1 MGYKLSQFWIAFWVE
16 PRQVI
21 KVYLAAFNQ
30 YQKGNVGQVRPLW
43 TPSED
48 RVREANLTKFLAL
61 VNQKYG
67 LKIKSYPEL
76 HRWSVDKVS
85 DFWSTVWDY
94 TGIVSS
100 RRFERVVDD
109 LGKFPG
115 AKWFPGARLNFAENL
130 LRHRDDSVALVSRTE
145 EVGLSQTTYSDLH
158 QRVGDLA
165 NALRK
170 IGVHPGDRVAG
181 YMPNI
186 QETAI
191 AMLAATSIGA
201 VWACCGAELGSGAVL
216 DRLGQIEPKVLFAAD
231 GYIYKGKRFD
241 ILPNVGKVV
250 DGVPSLKK
258 VVLASHIGPEPKP
271 ENLTNSVAFTD
282 FTKSAGS
289 GEARFEQLQPDHP
302 VYVMFTSGTTG
313 KPKCML
319 QGAAGVLVNQLK
331 ETMLHADVK
340 RTDCVSYIASP
351 SWMMWNWLMSC
362 LASGARIVLHDGNPL
377 YPDWGTMWKIV
388 QEEKVSILG
397 CSASYLNY
405 LRSINAKPRSTYDL
419 SSLRE
424 ISQTGSPL
432 SADGFEWVYRE
443 VKENLHLNS
452 ISGGTDING
461 CFAGGVPTI
470 PVYAGELQG
479 PGLGMK
485 INVYDEDANPVV
497 DVMGE
502 LVCEAPAPSMPLY
515 FWNDPG
521 DQRYR
526 EAYFEYY
533 KPKGKNV
540 WRHGDYVIIH
550 SKTGGLTFYGRS
562 DAVIKVSGI
571 RVGTSE
577 IYNIV
582 EKLPEIADSLAVGQN
597 LGEDQ
602 RIILFVKM
610 APGHRLS
617 DDLKEKIKRVL
628 RADASP
634 KHVPALILEVPD
646 IPYTL
651 NMKKVETAVANI
663 VNNRPVTNRDALA
676 NPESLNFYTEIL
688 PVIHKQLR

>member
-1 MGYKLSQFWIAFWVE
+1 VAQA
-16 PRQVI
+16 
-21 KVYLAAFNQ
+21 
-30 YQKGNVGQVRPLW
+30 RPLW
-43 TPSED
+43 TPSEE
-48 RVREANLTKFLAL
+48 RIREANLTKFFAL

-67 LKIKSYPEL
+67 LKIKTYPEL

-94 TGIVSS
+94 TGIVYS
-100 RRFERVVDD
+100 RRFEKVVDD
-109 LGKFPG
+109 FGKFPG

-130 LRHRDDSVALVSRTE
+130 LRHRDDSLALVSRTE
-145 EVGLSQTTYSDLH
+145 EGRLSQTTYSDLY
-158 QRVGDLA
+158 RNVGNVA

-170 IGVHPGDRVAG
+170 IGVLPGDRVAG

-186 QETAI
+186 QEAAV

-216 DRLGQIEPKVLFAAD
+216 DRFGQIEPTVLFATN
-231 GYIYKGKRFD
+231 GYVYKGKKFD
-241 ILPNVGKVV
+241 TLPNVEKVV
-250 DGVPSLKK
+250 DGVPSLRK
-258 VVLASHIGPEPKP
+258 VVLTSHIGSEPRT
-271 ENLTNSVAFTD
+271 ENLSGSVGFDD
-282 FTKSAGS
+282 FSKSGGL
-289 GEARFEQLQPDHP
+289 GEVRFEQLPPDHP
-302 VYVMFTSGTTG
+302 VYVMFTSGTTV
-313 KPKCML
+313 KPKCMV
-319 QGAAGVLVNQLK
+319 QGAAGVLINQLK

-340 RTDCVSYIASP
+340 RTDCVTYIASP

-377 YPDWGTMWKIV
+377 YPGWGAMWRIV
-388 QEEKVSILG
+388 EEEKLSILG

-405 LRSINAKPRSTYDL
+405 LRSIAAKPGTTYDL

-432 SADGFEWVYRE
+432 SADGFEWVYSE
-443 VKENLHLNS
+443 VRENLHLNS

-470 PVYAGELQG
+470 PVYPGELQG
-479 PGLGMK
+479 LGLGMK
-485 INVYDEDANPVV
+485 VNVYDEDARPVL

-540 WRHGDYVIIH
+540 WRHGDYVIVH

-562 DAVIKVSGI
+562 DAVIKVSGV

-577 IYNIV
+577 IYNVV
-582 EKLPEIADSLAVGQN
+582 EKMPEIADSLAVGQN

-610 APGHRLS
+610 VSGQRLS
-617 DDLKEKIKRVL
+617 EDLKEKIKKAL
-628 RADASP
+628 RAEASP

-651 NMKKVETAVANI
+651 NMKKVETAVSNI

-676 NPESLNFYTEIL
+676 NPESLNFYAELL
-688 PVIHKQLR
+688 PLIQGH

>member
-1 MGYKLSQFWIAFWVE
+1 MQA
-16 PRQVI
+16 
-21 KVYLAAFNQ
+21 
-30 YQKGNVGQVRPLW
+30 RPLW
-43 TPSED
+43 TPSGE
-48 RVREANLTKFLAL
+48 RIREANLTKFLAF

-76 HRWSVDKVS
+76 HGWSVDKFS
-85 DFWSTVWDY
+85 EFWSTVWDY

-100 RRFERVVDD
+100 RRFEKVVDD
-109 LGKFPG
+109 FSNFPG

-145 EVGLSQTTYSDLH
+145 EGRLSQTTYSDLYR
-158 QRVGDLA
+158 RVGNLA

-170 IGVHPGDRVAG
+170 IGVDPGDRVAG

-216 DRLGQIEPKVLFAAD
+216 DRLGQVEPKVLFAAD
-231 GYIYKGKRFD
+231 GYTYKGKRFN

-250 DGVPSLKK
+250 DGVSSLKR
-258 VVLASHIGPEPKP
+258 VVLTSHIGSEPKP

-313 KPKCML
+313 KPKCMV

-340 RTDCVSYIASP
+340 RTDCITYIASP

-377 YPDWGTMWKIV
+377 YPDWGAMWKLV

-405 LRSINAKPRSTYDL
+405 LRSIGAKPGSKYDL

-432 SADGFEWVYRE
+432 SADGFEWVYGE
-443 VKENLHLNS
+443 VKEDLHLNS

-485 INVYDEDANPVV
+485 VNVYDEDANPVV

-550 SKTGGLTFYGRS
+550 SKTGGFTFYGRS
-562 DAVIKVSGI
+562 DAVIKVSGV

-577 IYNIV
+577 IYNVV
-582 EKLPEIADSLAVGQN
+582 EKIAEVADSLAVGQN

-610 APGHRLS
+610 APGQRLS
-617 DDLKEKIKRVL
+617 EDLKEKIRRAL
-628 RADASP
+628 RAEASP
-634 KHVPALILEVPD
+634 KHVPAVILEVPD

-676 NPESLNFYTEIL
+676 NPESLHFYAELL
-688 PVIHKQLR
+688 PLIEGH

>member
-1 MGYKLSQFWIAFWVE
+1 M
-16 PRQVI
+16 RQ
-21 KVYLAAFNQ
+21 
-30 YQKGNVGQVRPLW
+30 LW
-43 TPSED
+43 TPSDD
-48 RVREANLTKFLAL
+48 RIREANLTKFLAL
-61 VNQKYG
+61 VNQRYQ
-67 LKIKSYPEL
+67 LKINSYPEL
-76 HRWSVDKVS
+76 HRWSVAKVA
-85 DFWSTVWDY
+85 DFWSAVWDY

-100 RRFERVVDD
+100 HKFDQVVDD
-109 LGKFPG
+109 LSKFPG
-115 AKWFPGARLNFAENL
+115 AEWFIGARLNFAENL
-130 LRHRDDSVALVSRTE
+130 LRNRDERIALVSRSE
-145 EVGLSQTTYSDLH
+145 EGPLSQTTYADLYR
-158 QRVGDLA
+158 RVGRAA

-170 IGVHPGDRVAG
+170 FGVLPGDRVAG

-186 QETAI
+186 QETAV

-216 DRLGQIEPKVLFAAD
+216 DRLGQIEPKILFAAD
-231 GYIYKGKRFD
+231 GYVYKGKKFN
-241 ILPNVGKVV
+241 ILPNVEKVAV
-250 DGVPSLKK
+250 GVPSLRK
-258 VVLASHIGPEPKP
+258 VVLTSHIGSEQKTD
-271 ENLTNSVAFTD
+271 NLSDSVAFEDLSNSEGPEKT
-282 FTKSAGS
+282 T
-289 GEARFEQLQPDHP
+289 FEQLPPDHP
-302 VYVMFTSGTTG
+302 VYIMFTSGTTG
-313 KPKCML
+313 KPKCMV
-319 QGAAGVLVNQLK
+319 QGSVGVLLNQLK

-340 RTDCVSYIASP
+340 RTDCITYIASP

-377 YPDWGTMWKIV
+377 YPDWSAMWRLV
-388 QEEKVSILG
+388 EEEKVSIFG
-397 CSASYLNY
+397 CGASYLNY
-405 LRSINAKPRSTYDL
+405 LRSIGAKPGITYDL

-432 SADGFEWVYRE
+432 SADGFDWVYKE

-485 INVYDEDANPVV
+485 INVYDEDANPIV
-497 DVMGE
+497 DAMGE

-521 DQRYR
+521 NQRYR

-550 SKTGGLTFYGRS
+550 SKTGGLTFCGRS
-562 DAVIKVSGI
+562 DAVIKVSGV

-577 IYNIV
+577 IYNVV
-582 EKLPEIADSLAVGQN
+582 EKMPEVADSLAVGQN

-610 APGHRLS
+610 VPGQRLS
-617 DDLKEKIKRVL
+617 EDLKEKIRRVL
-628 RADASP
+628 RAEASP
-634 KHVPALILEVPD
+634 KHVPGLILEVPD

-676 NPESLNFYTEIL
+676 NPESLHFYLELL
-688 PVIHKQLR
+688 PTIHAQ

>member
-1 MGYKLSQFWIAFWVE
+1 VE
-16 PRQVI
+16 RI
-21 KVYLAAFNQ
+21 
-30 YQKGNVGQVRPLW
+30 
-43 TPSED
+43 
-48 RVREANLTKFLAL
+48 REANLTKFLAL
-61 VNQKYG
+61 VNEKYQ

-76 HRWSVDKVS
+76 HGWSVDKVS

-100 RRFERVVDD
+100 RRFEKVVDD

-145 EVGLSQTTYSDLH
+145 EGRSSQTTYSDLY
-158 QRVGDLA
+158 RRMGNLS

-170 IGVHPGDRVAG
+170 TGVLPGDRVAG

-186 QETAI
+186 QEAAV

-231 GYIYKGKRFD
+231 GYIYKGKRFN

-250 DGVPSLKK
+250 DGVPSLKR
-258 VVLASHIGPEPKP
+258 VVLTSHIGSEPKP
-271 ENLTNSVAFTD
+271 ENLTNSVAFAD

-313 KPKCML
+313 KPKCMV
-319 QGAAGVLVNQLK
+319 QGVAGVLVNQLK
-331 ETMLHADVK
+331 ETMLHGDVK
-340 RTDCVSYIASP
+340 RTDCVTYIASP

-377 YPDWGTMWKIV
+377 YPDWGAMWKLV
-388 QEEKVSILG
+388 QEEKVSIFG
-397 CSASYLNY
+397 CSASYVNY
-405 LRSINAKPRSTYDL
+405 LRSISAKPGSTYDL

-432 SADGFEWVYRE
+432 SAEGFEWVYRE

-470 PVYAGELQG
+470 PVYPGELQG

-485 INVYDEDANPVV
+485 VNVYDDDARPVV

-540 WRHGDYVIIH
+540 WRHGDYVIVH

-562 DAVIKVSGI
+562 DAVIKVSGV

-577 IYNIV
+577 IYNVV
-582 EKLPEIADSLAVGQN
+582 EKMPEIADSLAVGQN

-610 APGHRLS
+610 SPRHRLS
-617 DDLKEKIKRVL
+617 DDLKEKIRRAL

-676 NPESLNFYTEIL
+676 NPESLNFYAELL
-688 PVIHKQLR
+688 PLIQGH

>member
-1 MGYKLSQFWIAFWVE
+1 VVQA
-16 PRQVI
+16 
-21 KVYLAAFNQ
+21 
-30 YQKGNVGQVRPLW
+30 RPLW
-43 TPSED
+43 TPSEE
-48 RVREANLTKFLAL
+48 RIREANLTKFLAL
-61 VNQKYG
+61 VNQKYE

-76 HRWSVDKVS
+76 HRWSVDNVS

-100 RRFERVVDD
+100 RRFEKVVDD

-115 AKWFPGARLNFAENL
+115 AKWFPGARLNFAQNL
-130 LRHRDDSVALVSRTE
+130 LKPRDDSVALVSRTE
-145 EVGLSQTTYSDLH
+145 EGRLSQTTYSDLYR
-158 QRVGDLA
+158 RVGNLA

-170 IGVHPGDRVAG
+170 IGVLPGDRVAG

-186 QETAI
+186 QETAV

-216 DRLGQIEPKVLFAAD
+216 DRLGQVEPKVLFAAD
-231 GYIYKGKRFD
+231 GYIYKGKRFN
-241 ILPNVGKVV
+241 ILPNVGNVV
-250 DGVPSLKK
+250 DGVPSLKR
-258 VVLASHIGPEPKP
+258 VVLTSHIGSEPKP

-289 GEARFEQLQPDHP
+289 GEARFEQLPSDHP

-313 KPKCML
+313 KPKCMV

-340 RTDCVSYIASP
+340 RTDCVTYIASP

-377 YPDWGTMWKIV
+377 YPDSGAMWKLV
-388 QEEKVSILG
+388 QEEKISIFG

-405 LRSINAKPRSTYDL
+405 LRSISAKPRSTYDL

-432 SADGFEWVYRE
+432 SAEGFEWVYRE

-470 PVYAGELQG
+470 PVYGGELQG

-521 DQRYR
+521 DRRYR

-562 DAVIKVSGI
+562 DAVIKVSGV

-577 IYNIV
+577 IYNVV
-582 EKLPEIADSLAVGQN
+582 EKMPEVADSLAVGQN

-610 APGHRLS
+610 SPRCRLS
-617 DDLKEKIKRVL
+617 DDLKEKIRRAL

-676 NPESLNFYTEIL
+676 NPESLNFYAELL
-688 PVIHKQLR
+688 PLIEGH

>member
-1 MGYKLSQFWIAFWVE
+1 VVQA
-16 PRQVI
+16 
-21 KVYLAAFNQ
+21 
-30 YQKGNVGQVRPLW
+30 RPLW
-43 TPSED
+43 TPSEE
-48 RVREANLTKFLAL
+48 RIREANLTKFLTL
-61 VNQKYG
+61 VNQKHE

-85 DFWSTVWDY
+85 DFWSAVWDY

-100 RRFERVVDD
+100 RRFEKVVDD
-109 LGKFPG
+109 LGRFPG

-145 EVGLSQTTYSDLH
+145 EGRLSQTTYSDLCL
-158 QRVGDLA
+158 RVGNLA

-170 IGVHPGDRVAG
+170 IGVLPGDRVAG

-186 QETAI
+186 QETAV

-216 DRLGQIEPKVLFAAD
+216 DRLGQVEPKVLFAAD
-231 GYIYKGKRFD
+231 GYIYKGKRFN

-250 DGVPSLKK
+250 DGVPSLKR
-258 VVLASHIGPEPKP
+258 VVLTSHIGFEPKP
-271 ENLTNSVAFTD
+271 ENLTDSVAFTD

-313 KPKCML
+313 KPKCMV

-340 RTDCVSYIASP
+340 RTDCVTYIASP
-351 SWMMWNWLMSC
+351 SWMMWNWLLSC

-377 YPDWGTMWKIV
+377 YPDWGAMWRIV
-388 QEEKVSILG
+388 EEEKLSILG

-405 LRSINAKPRSTYDL
+405 LRSIAAKPGTRYDL

-432 SADGFEWVYRE
+432 SADGFEWVYSE
-443 VKENLHLNS
+443 VRENLHLNS

-470 PVYAGELQG
+470 PVYPGELQG

-485 INVYDEDANPVV
+485 VNVYDDDARPVV

-521 DQRYR
+521 DQIYR

-533 KPKGKNV
+533 KPKGRNV
-540 WRHGDYVIIH
+540 WRHGDYVIVH

-562 DAVIKVSGI
+562 DAVIKVSGV

-577 IYNIV
+577 IYNVV
-582 EKLPEIADSLAVGQN
+582 EKMPEIADSLAVGQN
-597 LGEDQ
+597 MGEDQ

-610 APGHRLS
+610 SPRQRLS
-617 DDLKEKIKRVL
+617 DDLKEKIRRAL

-676 NPESLNFYTEIL
+676 NPESLNFYAELL
-688 PVIHKQLR
+688 PLIQGH

>member
-1 MGYKLSQFWIAFWVE
+1 MI
-16 PRQVI
+16 
-21 KVYLAAFNQ
+21 
-30 YQKGNVGQVRPLW
+30 
-43 TPSED
+43 
-48 RVREANLTKFLAL
+48 REANLTKFLTL
-61 VNQKYG
+61 INQKYE
-67 LKIKSYPEL
+67 LKLKSYSEL

-85 DFWSTVWDY
+85 DFWSAVWDY
-94 TGIVSS
+94 TGVVCS
-100 RRFERVVDD
+100 RRFEKVVDD
-109 LGKFPG
+109 PGKFPG
-115 AKWFPGARLNFAENL
+115 AKWFTGARLNFAENL
-130 LRHRDDSVALVSRTE
+130 LRHRDERVALVSRSE
-145 EVGLSQTTYSDLH
+145 ESRLSQTTYSELY
-158 QRVGDLA
+158 RGVGGVA

-170 IGVHPGDRVAG
+170 IGVLPGDRVAG

-186 QETAI
+186 QETAV

-201 VWACCGAELGSGAVL
+201 VWACCGAELGSGAAL

-231 GYIYKGKRFD
+231 GYIYKGKKFN
-241 ILPNVGKVV
+241 ILANVEKVV
-250 DGVPSLKK
+250 DGVPSLKR
-258 VVLASHIGPEPKP
+258 VVLTSHLGMEPKAGSISG
-271 ENLTNSVAFTD
+271 SVAFD
-282 FTKSAGS
+282 DLIRSEP
-289 GEARFEQLQPDHP
+289 GEARFEQLPADQP
-302 VYVMFTSGTTG
+302 VYIMFTSGTTG
-313 KPKCML
+313 KPKCMV

-331 ETMLHADVK
+331 ETMLHADLK
-340 RTDCVSYIASP
+340 KNDCITYIASP

-362 LASGARIVLHDGNPL
+362 LASGARVILHDGNPL
-377 YPDWGTMWKIV
+377 YPDWGAMWKLV
-388 QEEKVSILG
+388 QEERISILG
-397 CSASYLNY
+397 CSASYINY
-405 LRSINAKPRSTYDL
+405 LRSIDAKPGSTYDL

-461 CFAGGVPTI
+461 CFAGGVPI
-470 PVYAGELQG
+470 LPVYAGELQA

-485 INVYDEDANPVV
+485 INVYDEDAKPVV
-497 DVMGE
+497 DAMGE

-521 DQRYR
+521 DYRYR

-533 KPKGKNV
+533 KPKGRNV
-540 WRHGDYVIIH
+540 WRHGDYVIMH

-562 DAVIKVSGI
+562 DAVIKVSGV

-577 IYNIV
+577 IYNVV
-582 EKLPEIADSLAVGQN
+582 EKMPEVADSLAVGQN

-610 APGHRLS
+610 APGQRLS
-617 DDLKEKIKRVL
+617 EELKERIRSGL
-628 RADASP
+628 RAEASP

-663 VNNRPVTNRDALA
+663 VNNRPVTNRDALV
-676 NPESLNFYTEIL
+676 NPESLRYYAEVL
-688 PVIHKQLR
+688 PLIHRK

>member
-1 MGYKLSQFWIAFWVE
+1 VE
-16 PRQVI
+16 RI
-21 KVYLAAFNQ
+21 
-30 YQKGNVGQVRPLW
+30 
-43 TPSED
+43 
-48 RVREANLTKFLAL
+48 REANLTKFLAL
-61 VNQKYG
+61 VNEKYQ

-76 HRWSVDKVS
+76 HGWSVDKVS

-100 RRFERVVDD
+100 RRFEKVVDD

-145 EVGLSQTTYSDLH
+145 EGRSSQTTYSDLY
-158 QRVGDLA
+158 RRMGNLS

-170 IGVHPGDRVAG
+170 TGVLPGDRVAG

-186 QETAI
+186 QEAAV

-231 GYIYKGKRFD
+231 GYIYKGKRFN

-250 DGVPSLKK
+250 DGVPSLKR
-258 VVLASHIGPEPKP
+258 VVLTSHIGSEPKP
-271 ENLTNSVAFTD
+271 ENLTNSVAFAD

-313 KPKCML
+313 KPKCMV
-319 QGAAGVLVNQLK
+319 QGVAGVLVNQLK
-331 ETMLHADVK
+331 ETMLHGDVK
-340 RTDCVSYIASP
+340 RTDCVTYIASP

-377 YPDWGTMWKIV
+377 YPDWGAMWKLV
-388 QEEKVSILG
+388 QEEKVSIFG
-397 CSASYLNY
+397 CSASYVNY
-405 LRSINAKPRSTYDL
+405 LRSISAKPGSTYDL

-432 SADGFEWVYRE
+432 SAEGFEWVYRE

-470 PVYAGELQG
+470 PVYPGELQG

-485 INVYDEDANPVV
+485 VNVYDDDARPIV

-540 WRHGDYVIIH
+540 WRHGDYVIVH

-562 DAVIKVSGI
+562 DAVIKVSGV

-577 IYNIV
+577 IYNVV
-582 EKLPEIADSLAVGQN
+582 EKMPEIADSLAVGQN

-610 APGHRLS
+610 SPRHRLS
-617 DDLKEKIKRVL
+617 DDLKEKIRRAL

-676 NPESLNFYTEIL
+676 NPESLNFYAELL
-688 PVIHKQLR
+688 PLIQGH

>member
-1 MGYKLSQFWIAFWVE
+1 MA
-16 PRQVI
+16 
-21 KVYLAAFNQ
+21 
-30 YQKGNVGQVRPLW
+30 QVRPLW

-48 RVREANLTKFLAL
+48 RVREANLTRFLEVA
-61 VNQKYG
+61 NQKYG
-67 LKIKSYPEL
+67 LKIKSYSEL
-76 HRWSVDKVS
+76 HRWSVSSVS
-85 DFWSTVWDY
+85 DFWSVVWDY
-94 TGIVSS
+94 TGIIAS
-100 RRFERVVDD
+100 RRFDQVVDD
-109 LGKFPG
+109 INKFPG

-130 LRHRDDSVALVSRTE
+130 LKHKDEGIALVSRTE
-145 EVGLSQTTYSDLH
+145 AGPYAQTTYSNL
-158 QRVGDLA
+158 RRKVGSLA
-165 NALRK
+165 NALRS
-170 IGVHPGDRVAG
+170 IGVLPGDRVAG

-186 QETAI
+186 QETTV
-191 AMLAATSIGA
+191 AMLAATSIGG

-231 GYIYKGKRFD
+231 GYTYKGKKFNV
-241 ILPNVGKVV
+241 LPNVVKVV
-250 DGVPSLKK
+250 EGVPTLKK
-258 VVLASHIGPEPKP
+258 VVLTTRIGLEPNT
-271 ENLTNSVAFTD
+271 ENLS
-282 FTKSAGS
+282 GS
-289 GEARFEQLQPDHP
+289 ISFDDLSKTGGMGEPRFEQLPPDHP
-302 VYVMFTSGTTG
+302 VYIMFTSGTTG
-313 KPKCML
+313 KPKCMV

-340 RTDCVSYIASP
+340 KTDCITYIASP

-377 YPDWGTMWKIV
+377 YPEWGAMWKLV
-388 QEEKVSILG
+388 EEEKISILG

-405 LRSINAKPRSTYDL
+405 LRSIGATPSSSYDL

-432 SADGFEWVYRE
+432 SADGFDWVYRE
-443 VKENLHLNS
+443 VKEDLHLNS

-461 CFAGGVPTI
+461 CFAGGVPTL
-470 PVYAGELQG
+470 PVFASELQA

-485 INVYDEDANPVV
+485 IKVYDEDGKPVV
-497 DVMGE
+497 DRKGE

-515 FWNDPG
+515 FWRDPG
-521 DQRYR
+521 EQRYR

-550 SKTGGLTFYGRS
+550 SNTGGLTFYGRS
-562 DAVIKVSGI
+562 DAVIKVSGV

-577 IYNIV
+577 IYNVV
-582 EKLPEIADSLAVGQN
+582 EKIPEIADSLAVGQN

-610 APGHRLS
+610 ASGHRLS
-617 DDLKEKIKRVL
+617 EDLKEKIKRTL
-628 RADASP
+628 RTDASP
-634 KHVPALILEVPD
+634 KHVPTVILEVPD

-676 NPESLNFYTEIL
+676 NPESLNFFAEIL
-688 PVIHKQLR
+688 PMIHKQ

>member
-1 MGYKLSQFWIAFWVE
+1 
-16 PRQVI
+16 
-21 KVYLAAFNQ
+21 LAAFNQ
-30 YQKGNVGQVRPLW
+30 YQQRNVVQARPLW
-43 TPSED
+43 TPSEE
-48 RVREANLTKFLAL
+48 RIREANLTKFLAL
-61 VNQKYG
+61 VNEKYQ

-76 HRWSVDKVS
+76 HRWSVDEVS

-100 RRFERVVDD
+100 RRFEKVVDD

-115 AKWFPGARLNFAENL
+115 ANWFPGARLNFAENL

-145 EVGLSQTTYSDLH
+145 EGRLSQTTYSDLY
-158 QRVGDLA
+158 QKVGNLA

-170 IGVHPGDRVAG
+170 MGVLPGDRVAG

-201 VWACCGAELGSGAVL
+201 IWACCGAELGSGAVL
-216 DRLGQIEPKVLFAAD
+216 DRLGQVEPKVLFAAD
-231 GYIYKGKRFD
+231 GYTYKGKRFN

-250 DGVPSLKK
+250 DGVPSLKR
-258 VVLASHIGPEPKP
+258 VVLTSHTGSEPKP
-271 ENLTNSVAFTD
+271 ENLTDSIAFTD
-282 FTKSAGS
+282 FTKSPGS
-289 GEARFEQLQPDHP
+289 GEARFEQLPPDHP

-313 KPKCML
+313 KPKCMV

-340 RTDCVSYIASP
+340 RTDCVTYIASP

-377 YPDWGTMWKIV
+377 YPDWGAMWKLV
-388 QEEKVSILG
+388 QEEKVSIFG

-405 LRSINAKPRSTYDL
+405 LRSISAKPGSTYDL

-432 SADGFEWVYRE
+432 SAEGFEWVYRE
-443 VKENLHLNS
+443 VRENLHLNS

-502 LVCEAPAPSMPLY
+502 LVCEAPAPSMPLH
-515 FWNDPG
+515 FWNDPE

-540 WRHGDYVIIH
+540 WRHGDYVIIN

-562 DAVIKVSGI
+562 DAVIKVSGV

-577 IYNIV
+577 IYNVV
-582 EKLPEIADSLAVGQN
+582 EKMPEVADSLAVGQN
-597 LGEDQ
+597 LREDQ

-610 APGHRLS
+610 APGQRLS
-617 DDLKEKIKRVL
+617 EDLKEKIRRAL
-628 RADASP
+628 RAEASP

-676 NPESLNFYTEIL
+676 NPESLHFYAELL
-688 PVIHKQLR
+688 PLIHGQ

>member
-1 MGYKLSQFWIAFWVE
+1 MG
-16 PRQVI
+16 
-21 KVYLAAFNQ
+21 
-30 YQKGNVGQVRPLW
+30 PLW
-43 TPSED
+43 IPSED
-48 RVREANLTKFLAL
+48 RIREANLTKFLAL
-61 VNQKYG
+61 VNQRYR
-67 LKIKSYPEL
+67 LKITSYPEL
-76 HRWSVDKVS
+76 HRWSVDRVA
-85 DFWSTVWDY
+85 DFWSAVWDY
-94 TGIVSS
+94 TGVVSS
-100 RRFERVVDD
+100 RRFEKVVDD
-109 LGKFPG
+109 IGKFPG
-115 AKWFPGARLNFAENL
+115 AKWFLGARLNFAENL
-130 LRHRDDSVALVSRTE
+130 LRQRDDSVALVSRSE
-145 EVGLSQTTYSDLH
+145 EGRLSQTTHSDLYKK
-158 QRVGDLA
+158 VGSVA
-165 NALRK
+165 TALRK
-170 IGVHPGDRVAG
+170 IGVVPGDRVAG

-186 QETAI
+186 PETAI

-241 ILPNVGKVV
+241 ILPNVAKVA
-250 DGVPSLKK
+250 DGVSSLQK
-258 VVLASHIGPEPKP
+258 VVLTSHIGSDLKSNGPPG
-271 ENLTNSVAFTD
+271 SVAFAD
-282 FTKSAGS
+282 LSRSAGPD
-289 GEARFEQLQPDHP
+289 ETRFEQLPPDHP
-302 VYVMFTSGTTG
+302 VYIMFTSGTTG
-313 KPKCML
+313 KPKCMV
-319 QGAAGVLVNQLK
+319 QGAAGVLLNQLK

-340 RTDCVSYIASP
+340 KTDCITYIASP

-377 YPDWGTMWKIV
+377 YPDWSAMWKMV
-388 QEEKVSILG
+388 EEEKISIFG
-397 CSASYLNY
+397 CSASYINY
-405 LRSINAKPRSTYDL
+405 LRSIDAKPGSNYDL

-432 SADGFEWVYRE
+432 SAEGFDWVYKE

-461 CFAGGVPTI
+461 CFAGGMPTI

-485 INVYDEDANPVV
+485 INVYDEDAKPVV
-497 DVMGE
+497 DTMGE

-515 FWNDPG
+515 FWNDPE

-533 KPKGKNV
+533 RPKGKNV
-540 WRHGDYVIIH
+540 WRHGDCVIFH

-562 DAVIKVSGI
+562 DAVIKVSGV

-577 IYNIV
+577 IYNVV
-582 EKLPEIADSLAVGQN
+582 EKMPEVADSLAVGQN
-597 LGEDQ
+597 QGEDQ

-610 APGHRLS
+610 ARRQRLS
-617 DDLKEKIKRVL
+617 EDLKDKIRRAL
-628 RADASP
+628 RTEASP

-676 NPESLNFYTEIL
+676 NPESLHFYAQLL
-688 PVIHKQLR
+688 PLIHGQ